1 MNNFDAE
8 TLLRAFPYEL
18 SKTERIAIIASIV
31 AEELQSLS
39 DDHDLLAIFARID
52 ELDDAMLDIL
62 ATDFKID
69 WWDADAD
76 LEKKRETFKSTFTV
90 HRTLGTIG
98 AVRRALTDMYSTA
111 QVTEWPEYGGLP
123 YHYKL
128 DIDLG
133 EEFGT
138 HEVIQRILY
147 RARFYT
153 NVRSV
158 LEKINFSTSRTR
170 HVFYGCAIQYGLL
183 AIYQVEG
190 LDMSLLNVLTDE
202 NDVLLTD
209 ENGELL
215 MEF

>member
-8 TLLRAFPYEL
+8 TLLRALPYEL
-18 SKTERIAIIASIV
+18 SKTERIAMIASIV
-31 AEELQSLS
+31 AEEIQSLS
-39 DDHDLLAIFARID
+39 ADHDLLAIYRRID
-52 ELDDAMLDIL
+52 ELDETMLDVL
-62 ATDFKID
+62 AYDFKID

-76 LEKKRETFKSTFTV
+76 IEAKRETFKSTFAV
-90 HRTLGTIG
+90 HRTLGSIG

-111 QVTEWPEYGGLP
+111 KVTEWPEYGGLP

-158 LEKINFSTSRTR
+158 LERIGFKTGRTKDI
-170 HVFYGCAIQYGLL
+170 FYGCAIQYGLL
-183 AIYQVEG
+183 AIYDVEG
-190 LDMSLLNVLTDE
+190 LDMTQLSALTDEIGELLTDE
-202 NDVLLTD
+202 NDD
-209 ENGELL
+209 IL
-215 MEF
+215 MEY

>member
-1 MNNFDAE
+1 MNNFDAD
-8 TLLRAFPYEL
+8 TLLRAFPFEL
-18 SKTERIAIIASIV
+18 SKTTRMAMIASIV

-52 ELDDAMLDIL
+52 ELDDAMLNIL
-62 ATDFKID
+62 AKDFKID

-76 LEKKRETFKSTFTV
+76 LEKKREMFKSTFTV

-98 AVRRALTDMYSTA
+98 SVKRALTDMYSSATIK
-111 QVTEWPEYGGLP
+111 EWPEYEGVP

-128 DIDLG
+128 EIDLG
-133 EEFGT
+133 AEFGT
-138 HEVIQRILY
+138 HEIVQRILY

-158 LEKINFSTSRTR
+158 LEKISFSTSRTR
-170 HVFYGCAIQYGLL
+170 KLYYGLAIQYGLL
-183 AIYQVEG
+183 AVYHVAG
-190 LDMSLLNVLTDE
+190 LDMTLLNVLTDE
-202 NDVLLTD
+202 DGVLLTD

-215 MEF
+215 MEY